1 MQSFTDLNNFA
12 NTPVNY
18 ASQSDY
24 TIIPGT
30 SLGPATVSAVEGS
43 IFTVPKQQPMTT
55 MTNLTRDMLIIIT
68 PTPFSGVAFVQYTGS
83 DTGIS
88 VVSDEVS
95 RWIVSGVR
103 TVAQYDDVFANLRMG
118 VSPGFSTVGS
128 YTFTVGLDDQVNG
141 VFATY
146 TVTVTVTASTVFT
159 VPALINFNEDENARV
174 GNITIVENF
183 LYATNYTV
191 VLSTENPAT
200 SQLALAPGNVAA
212 NTITLTNVTKANAN
226 QTLANVVFVP
236 RPDFA
241 SNTYINTSVTRLYNN
256 ETTGKQTLAYVAGTN
271 PEYSAPTGYGWSENS
286 TTSIGTTPDGN
297 LSITDTAV
305 GKNYSS
311 TISIT
316 PANMGNLLVGN
327 TVIGNTVTY
336 TGNRT
341 TVNNSLAN
349 VIFSGNTVTKQSG
362 NVSYVQIQTTDS
374 ITQGNITIPLN
385 YQIPAIH
392 IFSNIAKPFGT
403 RIESATQPATAN
415 VDFWAYSYNQ
425 TSAINSGVR
434 YYSYTTPSTANVAL
448 SSLRSTSNFRYAPL
462 SIRVNGTNGIVSRT
476 QSRAAGTAGYFAFWL
491 YLNKTHT
498 GNTALGYVSSPN
510 GLGDGLYLNAYNG
523 NLYWSGDRQIHT
535 PGGAAGGLAT
545 RIELGAQQVGAW
557 THYALQITAGV
568 PGAGSD
574 GGTQVVSAWRNGVPI
589 TEFRLGFPS
598 NTLQT
603 GLQWTGKNYFSR
615 VQGWQWGAPLPSNV
629 PASDFVDFNVDDLQ
643 VRIDA
648 PYTNLQSFTPGPVT
662 WGGNVTQMVTGI

>member
-24 TIIPGT
+24 SIIPGT
-30 SLGPATVSAVEGS
+30 SLGPATVTAVEGS
-43 IFTVPKQQPMTT
+43 IFVVPKQQPMTT
-55 MTNLTRDMLIIIT
+55 MTGLTRDMLIVIT
-68 PTPFSGVAFVQYTGS
+68 PTPMNSVAFVQYVGA
-83 DTGIS
+83 DAGIS

-103 TVAQYDDVFANLRMG
+103 TVAQYNDVFTNLQMG
-118 VSPGFSTVGS
+118 VSPGFSSVGS

-159 VPALINFNEDENARV
+159 APALINFNEDENASV
-174 GNITIVENF
+174 PGIAITENF

-191 VLSTENPAT
+191 VVATENPAT

-212 NTITLTNVTKANAN
+212 NTITLTNVSKASAN
-226 QTLANVVFVP
+226 QSLANVVFVP

-241 SNTYINTSVTRLYNN
+241 SNTYINTSVTRIYNS

-271 PEYSAPTGYGWSENS
+271 PEYSAPSGYGWSENS
-286 TTSIGTTPDGN
+286 TTSIGNTPDGN
-297 LSITDTAV
+297 LRITDTAV

-311 TISIT
+311 TITIT

-327 TVIGNTVTY
+327 TVLGNTVTY

-349 VIFSGNTVTKQSG
+349 VIFSGNVVTKQSG
-362 NVSYVQIQTTDS
+362 NVGYVQTQTTDS
-374 ITQGNITIPLN
+374 ITQANITIPLN

-403 RIESATQPATAN
+403 RIGANATAN
-415 VDFWAYSYNQ
+415 VDFWAYGYNQ

-434 YYSYTTPSTANVAL
+434 IYNYTTPSTANIAL
-448 SSLRSTSNFRYAPL
+448 STLRSTSNYRYAPI
-462 SIRVNGTNGIVSRT
+462 SIRVQNPNGIVSRFQT
-476 QSRAAGTAGYFAFWL
+476 RAEGSAGYFSFWL

-498 GNTALGYVSSPN
+498 GNTALGYLSSPS
-510 GLGDGLYLNAYNG
+510 GLGEGLYLNAYNG
-523 NLYWSGDRQIHT
+523 NLYW
-535 PGGAAGGLAT
+535 GGSIQVFEVGGGLKSHIA
-545 RIELGAQQVGAW
+545 LGAQQVGIW
-557 THYALQITAGV
+557 THYAVQITAGTT
-568 PGAGSD
+568 GSS
-574 GGTQVVSAWRNGVPI
+574 GTQVVSAWRNGVPI
-589 TEFRLGFPS
+589 TEFRLGYPS
-598 NTLQT
+598 STLQT
-603 GLQWTGKNYFSR
+603 GSTWFGKNYFTR
-615 VQGWQWGAPLPSNV
+615 IQGWQWGAPLPSNV
-629 PASDFVDFNVDDLQ
+629 PASDFTDFNVDDLQ

-648 PYTNLQSFTPGPVT
+648 PYTNLQSFTPEPVT